1 MKVKSDFIYVTQQ
14 NGKTLLWLD
23 EPVKRNN
30 VWVGKQPYVDSV
42 MHDTVVALIGDRKLD
57 EPEMIVLEHE

>member
-1 MKVKSDFIYVTQQ
+1 MKAGADFIYVTQQ

-23 EPVKRNN
+23 EPMKKDN
-30 VWVGKQPYVDSV
+30 VWVGKQPYVNSV
-42 MHDTVVALIGDRKLD
+42 MYNAVLTMIGDRKLD